1 MEVDSGS
8 ACIVWHK
15 KANNVCVLMGIET
28 QYLSD
33 YVEYVDLMNMIM
45 SDVYGNPPEDL
56 SKKRA
61 DFDKKYRVNLGR
73 PGTVVEIS
81 DPFHQGKKEPPKSV
95 KYVSLAALELYECS
109 SEGDLPAC
117 KHYFGERA
125 KLLGSIIGARVQY
138 DSPVFDKT
146 RTCYKVN
153 FRIISE
159 DQTLS
164 HLKKVSEQTFGFLLK
179 SSIKSSYRSTFGILK
194 GRSYDDETAEQT
206 MRREIKEESGTKLGS
221 SVKLTDLHAKDHKN
235 QFFALKIEEKD
246 VDHWNANLKSRETRN
261 SGELF
266 DLTFVEFFDENMQE
280 IHSPFGSKFKMNR
293 VSSKILSVFV
303 DACNKGEIDGC
314 MSAARAA
321 RADSP
326 RGSPR
331 PRADS
336 PRADSHRPPHSDSY
350 RPPRSDSPRARADSR
365 ADSYRTQR
373 RDSSYRTTQRR
384 ESSPRRDRLV
394 STIRKDDRGNSR
406 PGDRGNSRP
415 GDRGNSRPGDRG
427 NSRPGDRG
435 NSRPGDRGNSRPGD
449 RGNSRPGTSRSSGYR
464 GYGGRTRTRKRK
476 Y

>member
-45 SDVYGNPPEDL
+45 SDVYGNPPPPEIL
-56 SKKRA
+56 SKKIA
-61 DFDKKYRVNLGR
+61 EFDKKYKVDLRR

-95 KYVSLAALELYECS
+95 KYVSLAVLESYECS
-109 SEGDLPAC
+109 SESDLPAC

-138 DSPVFDKT
+138 DSPVFD

-159 DQTLS
+159 DQTLT
-164 HLKKVSEQTFGFLLK
+164 HLKRVSEQTFGFLLK

-194 GRSYDDETAEQT
+194 GRSYAGETDEQT

-246 VDHWNANLKSRETRN
+246 VGQWNDNLKSRETRH

-266 DLTFVEFFDENMQE
+266 DVTFVEFFDENMQE
-280 IHSPFGSKFKMNR
+280 IHSPFDSKFKMNR

-303 DACNKGEIDGC
+303 DACKKGEIDGC

-321 RADSP
+321 RADSS
-326 RGSPR
+326 R
-331 PRADS
+331 
-336 PRADSHRPPHSDSY
+336 
-350 RPPRSDSPRARADSR
+350 DSPRARADSSRDSPR
-365 ADSYRTQR
+365 ARDSSRGSPRVRAADSADSYRGSPRARAYSHHSHRNVRAADSADSYRSSYRTQR
-373 RDSSYRTTQRR
+373 RDSS
-384 ESSPRRDRLV
+384 PRRDRVV
-394 STIRKDDRGNSR
+394 STIRKDGRPGSDRGNSR
-406 PGDRGNSRP
+406 PGPGSDRGNSRP
-415 GDRGNSRPGDRG
+415 GPGSDR
-427 NSRPGDRG
+427 
-435 NSRPGDRGNSRPGD
+435 
-449 RGNSRPGTSRSSGYR
+449 GTSRISGYR
-464 GYGGRTRTRKRK
+464 GRGGRTRTRKRK

>member
-45 SDVYGNPPEDL
+45 SDVYGNPPPPEIL
-56 SKKRA
+56 SKKIA
-61 DFDKKYRVNLGR
+61 EFDKKYKVDLRR

-95 KYVSLAALELYECS
+95 KYVSLAVLESYECS
-109 SEGDLPAC
+109 SESDLPAC

-138 DSPVFDKT
+138 DSPVFD

-159 DQTLS
+159 DQTLT
-164 HLKKVSEQTFGFLLK
+164 HLKRVSEQTFGFLLK

-194 GRSYDDETAEQT
+194 GRSYAGETDEQT

-221 SVKLTDLHAKDHKN
+221 SVKLTKLHAKDDKN

-246 VDHWNANLKSRETRN
+246 VGQWNDNLKSRETRH

-266 DLTFVEFFDENMQE
+266 DVTFVEFFDENMQE
-280 IHSPFGSKFKMNR
+280 IHSPFDSKFKMNR

-303 DACNKGEIDGC
+303 DACKKGEIDGC

-321 RADSP
+321 RADSSRDSP
-326 RGSPR
+326 RARDSSRGSPR
-331 PRADS
+331 VRAADSADSYRGS
-336 PRADSHRPPHSDSY
+336 PRARAYSHHHPRDSHRSV
-350 RPPRSDSPRARADSR
+350 RADSR
-365 ADSYRTQR
+365 ADSYRSSYRTQR
-373 RDSSYRTTQRR
+373 RDSS
-384 ESSPRRDRLV
+384 PRRDRVV
-394 STIRKDDRGNSR
+394 STIRKDGRPGSDRGNSR
-406 PGDRGNSRP
+406 PGPGSDR
-415 GDRGNSRPGDRG
+415 
-427 NSRPGDRG
+427 
-435 NSRPGDRGNSRPGD
+435 
-449 RGNSRPGTSRSSGYR
+449 GTSRSYR
-464 GYGGRTRTRKRK
+464 GRGGRTRTRKRK